1 MSGRRENSSDSDSD
15 WVEVERVPLII
26 SFDDSD
32 DLSQPTSPFIHL
44 PLHEPYATTE
54 QGLGSRFLP
63 SETTTTDWEI
73 RQNSGNMETE
83 SSTSKGQLPSLST
96 SESVLGRQEDTMTT
110 TTDPATNPRDFHRAC
125 CGVKEFLATV
135 TELACDLGASRISS
149 ISRIYSVCQQL
160 LTQAEELEKISES
173 FFNHWVSNGSKTPAV
188 DIPLGPDLCTLAKRL
203 SAQLMQT
210 HGERRE
216 FLPIDGSIASL
227 EARGIPL

>member
-26 SFDDSD
+26 SLDDSD

-63 SETTTTDWEI
+63 SETTTTDCEI
-73 RQNSGNMETE
+73 RQNYGNMETE
-83 SSTSKGQLPSLST
+83 SSTSKGQLSSLSI
-96 SESVLGRQEDTMTT
+96 SESVASRQDDTTTTTT
-110 TTDPATNPRDFHRAC
+110 TTDPATNPRDFHQAC

-135 TELACDLGASRISS
+135 TELACDLGASRIYSL
-149 ISRIYSVCQQL
+149 SRIYSVCQHL
-160 LTQAEELEKISES
+160 STQAEELEKISES
-173 FFNHWVSNGSKTPAV
+173 YSNHWVSNGSKAPAV
-188 DIPLGPDLCTLAKRL
+188 DIPLGPDFCTLVGRL

-210 HGERRE
+210 RV
-216 FLPIDGSIASL
+216 A
-227 EARGIPL
+227 